1 MATKRK
7 AQGIIA
13 APKIK
18 VIRSVSGSDHTFPS
32 KMVDGLL
39 KSLTAP
45 WDRYTF
51 LPPEFVDDPYVL
63 DASAKGLVDIQDS
76 DRMPAGPEP
85 YPQEI
90 EDDSLL
96 KGWLTSLL
104 YGPYTDQFRS
114 YLKDWI
120 NPRMAASGAR
130 GAVTRV
136 LMLKNR
142 VLPLVRCALRLEA
155 KGQNRQGLLADLK
168 KVEQFVANEEWQW
181 DVQSSGRGN
190 P

>member
-1 MATKRK
+1 MATKK
-7 AQGIIA
+7 AAQGTVV

-18 VIRSVSGSDHTFPS
+18 VIRSLTGSDYTFPS

-45 WDRYTF
+45 WNRGAF
-51 LPPEFVDDPYVL
+51 LPPEFADDPYVL
-63 DASAKGLVDIQDS
+63 DADAKGFVEISES
-76 DRMPAGPEP
+76 DLIPAGPAP

-90 EDDSLL
+90 EDDPLL

-104 YGPYTDQFRS
+104 FGPYTDQFKS

-120 NPRMAASGAR
+120 NPRQVVSGAR

-142 VLPLVRCALRLEA
+142 VLPLVRCALQLEA
-155 KGQNRQGLLADLK
+155 KGQNRQELLADLK

-181 DVQSSGRGN
+181 DVQSASRGN